1 MEKIRPTQYLN
12 CAQQLLPRSL
22 ELLHAEIG
30 LFIERSTGD
39 KLVYT
44 NELSNVFRR
53 LGESEI
59 LSDIANERDARVL
72 LGSLTSNCKM
82 LLDGLNYT
90 GALED
95 LGYNHDRLRKLLD
108 EKLHVPESHAA

>member
-12 CAQQLLPRSL
+12 RAQQLLPRSL

-30 LFIERSTGD
+30 LFIERAGD

-108 EKLHVPESHAA
+108 EKLHVPETHAA

>member
-1 MEKIRPTQYLN
+1 MDQIRPKEHLN
-12 CAQQLLPRSL
+12 QARYMLPRSL

-30 LFIERSTGD
+30 LFIERAGD